1 MALIGQNQLLVLLL
15 AYRGFCWMSSI
26 FSNLS
31 RSAAHESPSV
41 DGLITQ
47 EIVDALCL
55 QALEQMPTNV
65 AIADVRN
72 LQIVYVNT
80 QARDTIYGIAAEI
93 GMNDQS
99 ILGQSLALLYPR
111 LSAMLPA
118 LKLASQYPIS
128 ARQQLGDEWLGLR
141 ISPLTNTNGDIIALV
156 MTWAMITRNVS
167 RTNDFEGDILDI
179 VDSVNRAASS
189 MQHSAEVVARDASH
203 ASTVAKRAEY
213 AANEAYSNSDSATEA
228 ARELANAI
236 AEMSQ
241 QFHESTI
248 IVAGAVTQAE
258 RTKSVVVALIDAGEK
273 IGAVVRLINKIAGQ
287 TNLLALNAM
296 IEAARAGDAGRGF
309 AVVAAEV
316 KVLATQTA
324 KATEE
329 IQYQV
334 TSIQSAT
341 KETVDAITA
350 IGNKIEEINHV
361 ATIIASSVEEQSAAT
376 QEIARSVAL
385 SSDSMLTVSENLI
398 IVRQA
403 ADNAGV
409 SGSNVQQSAQSLA
422 IESHTLREK
431 TASFLN
437 HNKK

>member
-1 MALIGQNQLLVLLL
+1 
-15 AYRGFCWMSSI
+15 MSGL
-26 FSNLS
+26 FSNFS
-31 RSAAHESPSV
+31 RNAGSEFALENAV
-41 DGLITQ
+41 LTKD
-47 EIVDALCL
+47 IVDSLSL

-72 LQIVYVNT
+72 LRIVYVNT
-80 QARDTIYGIAAEI
+80 QARDTIYGMADEI
-93 GMNDQS
+93 GLQGQT
-99 ILGQSLALLYPR
+99 ILGQSLALLYPK
-111 LSAMLPA
+111 LGAMVPV
-118 LKLASQYPIS
+118 LKQPNQYPIS

-141 ISPLTNTNGDIIALV
+141 VSPLTGINGDIIAVV
-156 MTWAMITRNVS
+156 MTWAMITRTVS
-167 RTNDFEGDILDI
+167 RANDFETDILDI

-203 ASTVAKRAEY
+203 ASNVAKQAEY

-228 ARELANAI
+228 SRELANAI
-236 AEMSQ
+236 AEMSV
-241 QFHESTI
+241 QFHTSAM
-248 IVAGAVTQAE
+248 IVAGAVTEAE
-258 RTKSVVVALIDAGEK
+258 RTKSVVTALIDAGEK
-273 IGAVVRLINKIAGQ
+273 IGAVVKLINKIAGQ

-316 KVLATQTA
+316 KDLATQTA
-324 KATEE
+324 KATDE
-329 IQYQV
+329 IQIQV

-341 KETVDAITA
+341 RETVNAITA
-350 IGNKIEEINHV
+350 IGSKIEEINHV
-361 ATIIASSVEEQSAAT
+361 GTIIVSSVKEQSAAT

-385 SSDSMLTVSENLI
+385 SSESMLTVSENLI
-398 IVRQA
+398 TVRQA

-409 SGSNVQQSAQSLA
+409 SANNVQQSAQSLA

-437 HNKK
+437 QNKK